1 MNTTHAS
8 AFICLPPVWSG
19 WTTILAAFAR
29 VPMKGGIFFKFRAS
43 ELRDENGFRFFVW
56 LGQDFHQRKDG
67 GLLFRTTL
75 AVQLFLMDRCDAE
88 TIWKATI
95 RCGSNGIVMS

>member
-43 ELRDENGFRFFVW
+43 ELRDEMGSGSLFGSAKISINEKMAVFYFERPLPYNFF
-56 LGQDFHQRKDG
+56 
-67 GLLFRTTL
+67 
-75 AVQLFLMDRCDAE
+75 
-88 TIWKATI
+88 
-95 RCGSNGIVMS
+95 